1 MNLNVFVCVEE
12 IPFIRDIQHR
22 FYLIILTIMNNE
34 LPSLIMDCLEG
45 SEDKKIQAAHSIL
58 DIRKTI
64 DSLTGE
70 AHSAILQEF
79 YKKTEILSGIEMNN
93 VILLRFVN
101 FVEWGTFFINS
112 ANHSNL
118 IHFFILLSCL
128 LF

>member
-22 FYLIILTIMNNE
+22 FYLRILTIMNNE

-45 SEDKKIQAAHSIL
+45 SEEKKIQAAHSIL

-112 ANHSNL
+112 TNHSNL
-118 IHFFILLSCL
+118 IHF
-128 LF
+128 LFY

>member
-1 MNLNVFVCVEE
+1 
-12 IPFIRDIQHR
+12 
-22 FYLIILTIMNNE
+22 MNNE

-58 DIRKTI
+58 DIRTTI

-118 IHFFILLSCL
+118 IHFLLVHTQKN
-128 LF
+128 FY